1 MNWSSCSSAFCGAA
15 GGLGGDEAL
24 RGPERAG
31 KHGIV
36 DPETRPRRR
45 RGPAHQPVVEVRC
58 PRVLRVPRGPRL
70 LRLHHDVRC
79 RHGRCPVSCG
89 SASPPERSRG
99 GAWAR
104 RWEARVGASLGRT
117 GSGHARGAVWRYV
130 RGSGVAPGAP
140 GAHVPS
146 WRPRSSRRPT
156 RRRPTHPPP
165 HRVASCFQTA
175 ADPRRG
181 RPSGA
186 RCHRQWGGDAL
197 GALPPPPPPP
207 MRLASPLR
215 SARLPRRY
223 AARVRVDAP
232 LHSSRRSS
240 DPEACPVIFAYP
252 SVYETV
258 YLGTVYGIVAAENP
272 ETLLGHGIPG
282 P

>member
-1 MNWSSCSSAFCGAA
+1 MTSAAAMVDAPSLAGRPAPPKGQGAGRGRGAGRHGWERRSVARAA
-15 GGLGGDEAL
+15 GRRGGPSGGTFAGLGW
-24 RGPERAG
+24 
-31 KHGIV
+31 
-36 DPETRPRRR
+36 
-45 RGPAHQPVVEVRC
+45 
-58 PRVLRVPRGPRL
+58 PRGR
-70 LRLHHDVRC
+70 RARM
-79 RHGRCPVSCG
+79 CPPG
-89 SASPPERSRG
+89 DRAP
-99 GAWAR
+99 
-104 RWEARVGASLGRT
+104 
-117 GSGHARGAVWRYV
+117 
-130 RGSGVAPGAP
+130 PGAP
-140 GAHVPS
+140 PGAA
-146 WRPRSSRRPT
+146 RPI
-156 RRRPTHPPP
+156 PPP

>member
-165 HRVASCFQTA
+165 PPRSELFSNSSRPASRPSLGSPVSPSVGRGRARGAPPAAPAPHAPRVAPTERQTSS
-175 ADPRRG
+175 PIRG
-181 RPSGA
+181 PS
-186 RCHRQWGGDAL
+186 
-197 GALPPPPPPP
+197 
-207 MRLASPLR
+207 
-215 SARLPRRY
+215 
-223 AARVRVDAP
+223 
-232 LHSSRRSS
+232 
-240 DPEACPVIFAYP
+240 ACGRTP
-252 SVYETV
+252 S
-258 YLGTVYGIVAAENP
+258 L
-272 ETLLGHGIPG
+272 
-282 P
+282 